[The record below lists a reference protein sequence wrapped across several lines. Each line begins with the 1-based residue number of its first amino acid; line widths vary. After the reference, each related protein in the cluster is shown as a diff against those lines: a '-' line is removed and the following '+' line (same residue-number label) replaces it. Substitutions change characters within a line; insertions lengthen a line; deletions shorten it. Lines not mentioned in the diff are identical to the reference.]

1 MVGNQDVLRLQVAMV
16 DPNGMTILNGIQN
29 LQEGMLG
36 QLIVAHETALLGDVG
51 EQVTLGTELNHDE
64 SAIRAVQN
72 AEQRHNIGVLARL
85 VVQSDLPSL
94 KASLSGVQSNLW
106 QGLHGVRDIAQDVD
120 GLVND
125 SISTDSKD
133 RDKFQSSG

>member
-1 MVGNQDVLRLQVAMV
+1 MV
-16 DPNGMTILNGIQN
+16 DPNGMTILDGIQN

-36 QLIVAHETALLGDVG
+36 QLIVAHEPALLGDIG

-72 AEQRHNIGVLARL
+72 ADQRHNIGVLAGL
-85 VVQSDLPSL
+85 VVQRDLSSL
-94 KASLSGVQSNLW
+94 KASLSGIQSDLW
-106 QGLHGVRDIAQDVD
+106 QGLDRKWDMGQDVD

-133 RDKFQSSG
+133 RNKFQSSG

>member
-1 MVGNQDVLRLQVAMV
+1 MV
-16 DPNGMTILNGIQN
+16 DPNGMTILDGIQN

-36 QLIVAHETALLGDVG
+36 QLIVAHEPALLGDVG

-72 AEQRHNIGVLARL
+72 ADQRHNIGVLAGL
-85 VVQSDLPSL
+85 VVQRDLSSL
-94 KASLSGVQSNLW
+94 KASLSGIQSDLW
-106 QGLHGVRDIAQDVD
+106 QGLDRKWDMGQDVD

-133 RDKFQSSG
+133 RNKFQSSG

>member
-1 MVGNQDVLRLQVAMV
+1 MV
-16 DPNGMTILNGIQN
+16 DPNGMTILDGIQN

-36 QLIVAHETALLGDVG
+36 QLIVAHEPALLGDVG

-72 AEQRHNIGVLARL
+72 ADQRHNIGVLAGL
-85 VVQSDLPSL
+85 VVQRDLSSL
-94 KASLSGVQSNLW
+94 KASLSGIQSDLW
-106 QGLHGVRDIAQDVD
+106 QGLDRIGDIGQDVD

-133 RDKFQSSG
+133 RDKFQSAG